1 LIGICFANPIFSI
14 QINILVFGVIRVRE
28 PYLDFPH
35 PASDRE
41 THNLEAIVSQR
52 LLAKS
57 HTFNQLY

>member
-1 LIGICFANPIFSI
+1 MEKT
-14 QINILVFGVIRVRE
+14 VRE

-52 LLAKS
+52 LFAKS